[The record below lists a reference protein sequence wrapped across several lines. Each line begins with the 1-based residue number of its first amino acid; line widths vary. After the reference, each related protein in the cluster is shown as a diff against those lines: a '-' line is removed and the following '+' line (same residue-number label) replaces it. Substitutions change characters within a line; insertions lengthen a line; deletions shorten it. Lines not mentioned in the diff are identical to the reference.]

1 MLKHNDK
8 QRNLDKCMQK
18 SKIVLAG
25 VAVVPLHLV
34 FGSSVGC
41 KGAKGAKGKRQ
52 LWTSGQMGWSYV
64 KEIVILNMYILI

>member
-1 MLKHNDK
+1 MLKHNNK

-25 VAVVPLHLV
+25 VAVVPFHLV

-41 KGAKGAKGKRQ
+41 KGAKGKKQ

>member
-52 LWTSGQMGWSYV
+52 LWTNGLVVCQGNSNTKYV
-64 KEIVILNMYILI
+64 YINIIL